1 MFEKMNKFF
10 LQHPIPTEDFKSL
23 DPTPY
28 QIAYLHEP
36 TFIDRIDSYFSYL
49 VGNSIIKMF

>member
-1 MFEKMNKFF
+1 MNKFF